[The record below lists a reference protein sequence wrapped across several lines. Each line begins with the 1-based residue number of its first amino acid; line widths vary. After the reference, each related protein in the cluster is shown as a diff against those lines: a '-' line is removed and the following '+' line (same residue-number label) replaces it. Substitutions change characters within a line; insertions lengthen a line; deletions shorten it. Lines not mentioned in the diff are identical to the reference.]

1 LRLEEDMLALA
12 TGALAFSQPFT
23 TANGKSMRVTLEP
36 EVKHFNASTSTWFV
50 HSYPAAETLVKLTT
64 VLRIDDGR
72 RALLEK
78 TLFDVSDP
86 KHAEYGNHKSKNEI
100 AEILAVPQDQI
111 DRVVNFWKLN
121 GAAAVEV
128 HPTKDTLTIAIAVAD
143 AEKALST
150 RLATFGNPKISTRI
164 VRATAPYSFPTE
176 LAADV
181 AMVGELHQF
190 PRPRVLQRATS
201 AQLAVEASWPNTCK
215 SSTCSSAVTPSVLA
229 SRYSFPATETAVKGN
244 TMSVAEFQ
252 GQYYKPTDLSF
263 FNSECGVDVKVTTQ
277 IGGNG
282 NTAGVEAELDVE
294 FMSAVAP
301 GTALTDIYDASFSLL
316 SWANQLT
323 SLSDPPLINSVSYGN
338 DEAQQ
343 TGKAYMESVNTAF
356 MKAGSMG
363 LSVLFASGDQGVCG
377 REGCGI
383 FFHKYHPDFPAA
395 SPYVTAV
402 GGTDFAEAGV
412 LGDEKAWTDGGGGF
426 SDTFDIPSYQA
437 SAVAAYLAN
446 PDADLPNAKNF
457 NAKGRGYPDI
467 AALAGTQ
474 NPYCV
479 AANGGFEGVGGTSAA
494 CPVASAIFARLSGLR
509 LAKGGK
515 PMGFLNPFIYQNPTA
530 FNDVKLGT
538 IEGGSAG
545 GFKAIAGWDA
555 ATGNGTPDYSKLAK
569 LV

>member
-1 LRLEEDMLALA
+1 MLALA
-12 TGALAFSQPFT
+12 TSALSFSQPFT
-23 TANGKSMRVTLEP
+23 TANRVVLEP
-36 EVKHFNASTSTWFV
+36 DVKHFNATTSTWFV

-78 TLFDVSDP
+78 TLYDVSDP

-128 HPTKDTLTIAIAVAD
+128 HPTKDTLTIAIAVGN

-190 PRPRVLQRATS
+190 PRPRVPLT
-201 AQLAVEASWPNTCK
+201 ASPQIPESTWPNTCTA
-215 SSTCSSAVTPSVLA
+215 SRCEGFVTPSVLA
-229 SRYSFPATETAVKGN
+229 SRYSFPDTETAVKGN
-244 TMSVAEFQ
+244 TMSIAEFQ
-252 GQYYKPTDLSF
+252 GQYYKPTDISF
-263 FNSECGVDVKVTTQ
+263 FNSQCGTDVKVTTT

-282 NTAGVEAELDVE
+282 NTAGTECELDIQY
-294 FMSAVAP
+294 MSAVAP
-301 GTALTDIYDASFSLL
+301 GTPMTDIYDASFSLL
-316 SWANQLT
+316 GWGNQLI
-323 SLSDPPLINSVSYGN
+323 SLADPPLVNSVSYGN

-343 TGKAYMESVNTAF
+343 TGKAYMESVNTVF

-363 LSVLFASGDQGVCG
+363 LSILFASGDQGVCG
-377 REGCGI
+377 REGCGY
-383 FFHKYHPDFPAA
+383 FRTTYHPDFPAG

-402 GGTDFAEAGV
+402 GGTDFAVSGV
-412 LGDEKAWTDGGGGF
+412 IGDEKAWEDGGGGF
-426 SDTFDIPSYQA
+426 SNTFDMPSYQA

-446 PDADLPNAKNF
+446 KDADLPEAKYF
-457 NAKGRGYPDI
+457 NATGRAYPDI
-467 AALAGTQ
+467 AALAGIQ

-479 AANGGFEGVGGTSAA
+479 AVDGAFTGIGGTSAA
-494 CPVASAIFARLSGLR
+494 CPVASAIFARLNGLR

-530 FNDVKLGT
+530 FNDVKLGAVK
-538 IEGGSAG
+538 GGNVK
-545 GFKAIAGWDA
+545 GFKAITGWDA